1 MKPTLKTLFA
11 TALLAPFASAQGG
24 DFLFTTSQTEQT
36 LSGSGGT
43 VLQNLKPN
51 EIGVTSFGTMP
62 CALLSAEKWAPRT
75 CFGTMAGDEDGD
87 GIYWAPGLFGNIDAL
102 MATFSSGAPGGVSQ
116 RTIWYS
122 VATAMG
128 TSVSGGPGL
137 RPGDV
142 GRIVRN
148 GAGDGR
154 VEYFLRAEDLQ
165 IALGLPPAPI
175 VVNLDAIAFSPNY
188 GVFFSLENDTVV
200 NTLCGVTLVH
210 DGDIMLIPPAAITY
224 GPNMTVA
231 SVLPGRALRV
241 YTEAQM
247 DAFVANANVTDCTGA
262 CVSQIGDTN
271 DIEIDW
277 NAGTAFLLPNC
288 LGAALPIPHLMF
300 TGDNLTGCSILTTA
314 GGGSIYVSPCG
325 PLGTSCG
332 FGPTLGNQ
340 IGLRPPSAAAGVP
353 SYLTGLCTT
362 RVERFVTEAVNH
374 VIPFGSPVQLHIA
387 SPSPLTW
394 VFMTFAPTGIG
405 AVAPSTT
412 FFPLGGCFPDYYAPP
427 NFMGVVPTASG
438 FGSYTSPNVP
448 WPCKLI
454 WMGVTFNTAGNII
467 LSTPTTTDVF

>member
-1 MKPTLKTLFA
+1 
-11 TALLAPFASAQGG
+11 
-24 DFLFTTSQTEQT
+24 
-36 LSGSGGT
+36 
-43 VLQNLKPN
+43 
-51 EIGVTSFGTMP
+51 
-62 CALLSAEKWAPRT
+62 
-75 CFGTMAGDEDGD
+75 
-87 GIYWAPGLFGNIDAL
+87 
-102 MATFSSGAPGGVSQ
+102 
-116 RTIWYS
+116 
-122 VATAMG
+122 MG

-148 GAGDGR
+148 GSGDGR

-165 IALGLPPAPI
+165 IALGMPPAPV

-188 GVFFSLENDTVV
+188 GIFFSLETDTPV
-200 NTLCGVTLVH
+200 NTLCGVTLVR
-210 DGDIMLIPPAAITY
+210 DGDIMLIPPSAITY
-224 GPNMTVA
+224 NTNMTVA

-247 DAFVANANVTDCTGA
+247 DAFVANANVTDRTGA
-262 CVSQIGDTN
+262 CVTTIGDTN

-277 NAGTAFLLPNC
+277 NGGLAFLLPNC
-288 LGAALPIPHLMF
+288 LGPALPIPHLMF
-300 TGDNLTGCSILTTA
+300 TGDNLTGCSVLTTVA
-314 GGGSIYVSPCG
+314 GGSIYNAPCG

-340 IGLRPPSAAAGVP
+340 LGLRPPSAAAGVP

-362 RVERFVTEAVNH
+362 RVQRFVTEAVNH
-374 VIPFGSPVQLHIA
+374 VIPFGSPVQLDIA

-427 NFMGVVPTASG
+427 NFMGVVPTATG

-467 LSTPTTTDVF
+467 LSTPTTTDVY